1 MADRRAAGLPGL
13 SLAWGMWERSGG
25 MAARLS
31 AVDHA
36 RAGRGGVQEMS
47 WAEGLDLF
55 DVALRMDASLLVPMK
70 LDLAALRAD
79 VAAGGSLPPVLRG
92 LVKARRQQARAA
104 AATADNTLPS
114 RLAGLAAD
122 EQEALLLDL
131 VRGQVAAVLG
141 HADPEAVRA
150 DTAFQ
155 DTGFDS
161 LTSVELRNRLREQTG
176 LKLPATL
183 VFDYPT
189 PLVLARYLRAE
200 LVPDGAAP
208 AGTAG
213 GDVDEAQLRQALAS
227 VPLARLREAGLI
239 DTLTKL
245 AALGEQ
251 GLAGG
256 AVDMVEAAQEEP
268 SIAEL
273 GVDDLVQMALGE
285 DPASGI

>member
-1 MADRRAAGLPGL
+1 
-13 SLAWGMWERSGG
+13 
-25 MAARLS
+25 
-31 AVDHA
+31 
-36 RAGRGGVQEMS
+36 
-47 WAEGLDLF
+47 
-55 DVALRMDASLLVPMK
+55 LV
-70 LDLAALRAD
+70 
-79 VAAGGSLPPVLRG
+79 
-92 LVKARRQQARAA
+92 
-104 AATADNTLPS
+104 
-114 RLAGLAAD
+114 
-122 EQEALLLDL
+122 LDL
-131 VRGQVAAVLG
+131 VRGLVAAVLG
-141 HADPEAVRA
+141 HADPDAVRA

-200 LVPDGAAP
+200 LVPDGGAT
-208 AGTAG
+208 G
-213 GDVDEAQLRQALAS
+213 VDLDEEQLRHALAS

-245 AALGEQ
+245 AALGDPEQ
-251 GLAGG
+251 AGG
-256 AVDMVEAAQEEP
+256 VVDMVEAAAEER

-273 GVDDLVQMALGE
+273 DVDDLVQMALGE